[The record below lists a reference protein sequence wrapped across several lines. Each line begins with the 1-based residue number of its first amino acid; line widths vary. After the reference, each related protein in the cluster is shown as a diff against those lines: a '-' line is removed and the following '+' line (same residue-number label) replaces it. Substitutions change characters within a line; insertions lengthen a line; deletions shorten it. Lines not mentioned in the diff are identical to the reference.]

1 MLFTD
6 NRVLLV
12 SILPLV
18 SKERNQ
24 EKKRKRNRT
33 TKIKTLCLQ
42 GAGALSNGFEIVND
56 QKDVFSQHVVLSFAS

>member
-24 EKKRKRNRT
+24 EKKEKET
-33 TKIKTLCLQ
+33 EQ
-42 GAGALSNGFEIVND
+42 
-56 QKDVFSQHVVLSFAS
+56 QKSKHFVYKGQVP